1 MKMVQASSMA
11 TVNFA
16 FVPPSLSQYELLGN
30 DNFVFLFSF
39 R

>member
-1 MKMVQASSMA
+1 MKTVQASSVA
-11 TVNFA
+11 IVNFA

-30 DNFVFLFSF
+30 DNFVFLFPC